1 MNGIRWSAARSACV
15 LVLLAVSCGGDSS
28 GPAKAGPPAALTV
41 VTGTAQQG
49 ESGEVLAT
57 PLTVKV
63 ADAQAR
69 PVANA
74 VVTFVVAAG
83 GGTLSQASDT
93 TDTEGTAS
101 VRWTMGSTL
110 GDARVE
116 ARVTGLVTPAVF
128 TATVKAGPPT
138 AATQVSAA
146 VGSSAG
152 GFDVTDSVS
161 IRVLDRFQHPVAGT
175 TVTFAVTS
183 GGGTV
188 SSATRTTGDDGVAR
202 TAWKLGAA
210 GPQLLRATAGGVSVD
225 VQGTAVACEEKTLAI
240 GDVVSISP
248 ATSSMCMVTNSSG
261 TQKYLVT
268 VSNSNSTPASTTSFR
283 LRGAGGSAASASVA
297 LDGAIRHTA
306 GLSAAR
312 AAEVE
317 AVQAGMRAHSDLLRA
332 NTELLERLGP
342 ARRAQLRAAR
352 NAGTVARQ
360 TPPPPNIGD
369 VLSVKIPRNFSN
381 LCQLSS
387 ASQIRGRVVY
397 SGSKVVILEDSAAV
411 TAGQIDARYR
421 AIGEEFDNVMFPILT
436 TNFGDPLA
444 MDAQTDQNGRL
455 FMVFSPVVND
465 LQGGN
470 VAGFVTSGDFF
481 DVGSCPASNFGEYF
495 YARAPTSTGS
505 GIDQDPSTMTADE
518 WARATRTVII
528 HEVKHITSFAEKFAS
543 PIEITN
549 AFFQRDQWLEESSA
563 MIAEE
568 LWARTV
574 FGYAKGSNV
583 NYANSIYCEVR
594 PTPNPSWPQCQP
606 LKPLSMLDHFFFLYN
621 YFENPE
627 TTSAVGPLAADDFT
641 FYGSGWMFVRW
652 LIDSFAA
659 SESAFLT
666 ALNKEMTHPGTDNI
680 ETRTGRTLAELLS
693 DFALAIALDDYP
705 NFTPKD
711 AKHSLPSWNT
721 RNIYQGLNA
730 DFSSQGFFQKV
741 APLRVRPASLGRF
754 VIDVSSVTGGG
765 FSVFEVSG
773 SSTSKQLLEFRGLS
787 GAGFPADM
795 RVKLVRVQ

>member
-1 MNGIRWSAARSACV
+1 MNGIRRSGAHSFCV
-15 LVLLAVSCGGDSS
+15 LVLLAISCGGDSS

-41 VTGTAQQG
+41 VSGSAQQG
-49 ESGEVLAT
+49 ESGELLAT

-69 PVANA
+69 AVANA

-83 GGTLSQASDT
+83 GGTLNQAVDT
-93 TDTEGTAS
+93 TDAEGVAA
-101 VRWTMGSTL
+101 VRWTMGSAL

-138 AATQVSAA
+138 AAAQISAT
-146 VGSSAG
+146 VGNSAS

-161 IRVLDRFQHPVAGT
+161 IRVTDRFEHPVAGAA
-175 TVTFAVTS
+175 VGFAVTS

-210 GPQLLRATAGGVSVD
+210 GPQVLRASAGGVSVD
-225 VQGTAVACEEKTLAI
+225 VQGTAVACDEKTLAI
-240 GDVVSISP
+240 GDVISISP
-248 ATSSMCMVTNSSG
+248 ATSSMCVVTNSSG
-261 TQKYLVT
+261 TQKYLVA
-268 VSNSNSTPASTTSFR
+268 VSNSNSTPSSTTSFR
-283 LRGAGGSAASASVA
+283 LRGAGGNSASASIA
-297 LDGAIRHTA
+297 LGAAIQHTA

-317 AVQAGMRAHSDLLRA
+317 AAQASVRGHSDLLRA
-332 NTELLERLGP
+332 NAELLDRLGP

-360 TPPPPNIGD
+360 SPPAPNIGD
-369 VLSVKIPRNFSN
+369 ILSVKIPRNFN
-381 LCQLSS
+381 QLCVLAT

-397 SGSKVVILEDSAAV
+397 SGSKVVILEDSAAI
-411 TAGQIDARYR
+411 TAGQIDERYR

-436 TNFGDPLA
+436 TNFGNPLA

-481 DVGSCPASNFGEYF
+481 PPAECPASNFGEFF
-495 YARAPTSTGS
+495 YARAPTSTAS
-505 GIDQDPSTMTADE
+505 GIEGAPGTLTADQ

-543 PIEITN
+543 PVEITN
-549 AFFQRDQWLEESSA
+549 AYFARDQWLEESSA

-574 FGYAKGSNV
+574 FGYTKGSNV
-583 NYANSIYCEVR
+583 DYAQSIYCEVR
-594 PTPNPSWPQCQP
+594 PTSTPSCLPT
-606 LKPLSMLDHFFFLYN
+606 KPLSMLDHFFFLYG
-621 YFENPE
+621 FLENPE
-627 TTSAVGPLAADDFT
+627 VRSAVGPVAADDFT

-652 LIDSFAA
+652 LIDSYAV
-659 SESAFLT
+659 SEPAFLT

-680 ETRTGRTLAELLS
+680 ETRTGRTLAELMS
-693 DFALAIALDDYP
+693 DFALALALDDYP
-705 NFTPKD
+705 GFTPKD
-711 AKHSLPSWNT
+711 PKHSLPSWNT
-721 RNIYQGLNA
+721 RNVFQGLNA
-730 DFSSQGFFQKV
+730 DFSNQGFFQKV
-741 APLRVRPASLGRF
+741 VPLRVRPASLGRF

-765 FSVFEVSG
+765 FSIFEVSG
-773 SSTSKQLLEFRGLS
+773 NSTNKQLLEFRGLS
-787 GAGFPADM
+787 GTGFPADM
-795 RVKLVRVQ
+795 RVKVVRVQ